1 MKKYYVSPAV
11 ECSVVVA
18 GQMIATSVTSAKV
31 GDSNMEIGDMEKD
44 DGVTAADAKGKVN
57 SVEWESW
64 EDQEEQ

>member
-44 DGVTAADAKGKVN
+44 GVTAADAKRNVN
-57 SVEWESW
+57 TVEWENW